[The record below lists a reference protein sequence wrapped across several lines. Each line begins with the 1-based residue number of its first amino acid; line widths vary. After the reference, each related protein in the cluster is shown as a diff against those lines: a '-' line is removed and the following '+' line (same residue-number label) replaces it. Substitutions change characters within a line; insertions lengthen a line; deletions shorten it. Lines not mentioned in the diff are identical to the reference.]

1 MIRLPILMYH
11 HISEENSKGLTISV
25 ENLEKQL
32 YHLFENGYNTYHFRD
47 LDKLEN
53 VISKNNIILSF
64 DDAYVSQMELAV
76 PLLKKYNLKATI
88 FVPLDFIGKTDE
100 WNTSGLEI
108 MNLEQLKSLDPEI
121 IELGFHSYYHKK
133 YDELSNA
140 EIEAD
145 TRRCMEFVSESE
157 LNFSQVL
164 AYPYGKFPKDKAGNK
179 IFKDILKNNG
189 IAYGLRIGNRRNDFP
204 FKNPYEIQR
213 IDIKGEYSLLK
224 FRQKIKRGKL
234 F

>member
-1 MIRLPILMYH
+1 
-11 HISEENSKGLTISV
+11 
-25 ENLEKQL
+25 
-32 YHLFENGYNTYHFRD
+32 
-47 LDKLEN
+47 
-53 VISKNNIILSF
+53 
-64 DDAYVSQMELAV
+64 
-76 PLLKKYNLKATI
+76 
-88 FVPLDFIGKTDE
+88 
-100 WNTSGLEI
+100 
-108 MNLEQLKSLDPEI
+108 
-121 IELGFHSYYHKK
+121 
-133 YDELSNA
+133 
-140 EIEAD
+140 
-145 TRRCMEFVSESE
+145 MEFVSESE